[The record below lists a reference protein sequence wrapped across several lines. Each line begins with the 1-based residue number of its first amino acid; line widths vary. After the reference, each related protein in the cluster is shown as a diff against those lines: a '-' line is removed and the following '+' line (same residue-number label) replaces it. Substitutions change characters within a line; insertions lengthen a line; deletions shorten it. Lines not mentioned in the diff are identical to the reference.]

1 MNDEQRQLLALIR
14 EFYGRVVWTHKT
26 YEKDREI
33 SAFNSKRDKWVN
45 VVLMALTTT
54 GVLASIP
61 LGTVSTTIT
70 AAIFSFISTGFAI
83 YQTSFAPELE
93 IQQFRTA
100 AKDLLVERDKLTL
113 LIHQTMLP
121 GADLNAVRGDFQE
134 IMKRVHQIYSVS
146 PDTSSAAYQKATKGL
161 KTTEEFFFT
170 DDELD
175 TLLPPALRLKKPSP

>member
-1 MNDEQRQLLALIR
+1 MSDEQRQLLALIR

-33 SAFNSKRDKWVN
+33 STFKSWRDKWIN
-45 VVLMALTTT
+45 VGLMAVTTT

-61 LGTVSTTIT
+61 LGTSTTTII
-70 AAIFSFISTGFAI
+70 AALFSFVSTGFAI

-100 AKDLLVERDKLTL
+100 AKDLLVERDRLTI
-113 LIHQTMLP
+113 LIHEAMLP
-121 GADLNAVRGDFQE
+121 SADLNATRAQFNE

-146 PDTSSAAYQKATKGL
+146 PDTSSAAFQKASKGL
-161 KTTEEFFFT
+161 KQTEEFFFT

-175 TLLPPALRLKKPSP
+175 TLLPPALRLKKPTP